1 MAAKS
6 AIDEIYEAVAVLQS
20 GQKREARQRLLD
32 LWERLKSCALPAER
46 CILAHFLADTEEEA
60 RQELDWDLIALQS
73 ATGGPSESNAE
84 ALTPELAG
92 FLPSLH
98 LNVGDAYRRLGDLP
112 AARRHAD
119 FGLSWTKELR
129 ADGYGDLIK
138 SGLQRLKQR
147 CSEQE

>member
-1 MAAKS
+1 MQRSTGYPKGAARRHDPQP
-6 AIDEIYEAVAVLQS
+6 ALQLATE
-20 GQKREARQRLLD
+20 RTTLHEHD
-32 LWERLKSCALPAER
+32 LALPVVVEVQLDPAE
-46 CILAHFLADTEEEA
+46 IAH
-60 RQELDWDLIALQS
+60 RKSKGHDW
-73 ATGGPSESNAE
+73 
-84 ALTPELAG
+84 AG
-92 FLPSLH
+92 QLVGIDPVGLRGRGVLPSLH